1 MHSNQ
6 HDQDSGI
13 ICVTGR
19 QVILAGNHNKRYY
32 IIFLFFI
39 FFPTFQ
45 LSTQHHSLWHMVWLL
60 TSLWEN
66 EFSPFFFFIFFFFFF
81 FSYVFFS
88 ISLLRSLASMSM
100 GKISDTS
107 DKAIV
112 TKTNVGRKGR
122 NTDVNNLIAATV
134 RDFIKC
140 IISFFSINF
149 YSLILFY
156 DILTFC
162 WELYDIFTNYV

>member
-1 MHSNQ
+1 MNSP
-6 HDQDSGI
+6 
-13 ICVTGR
+13 
-19 QVILAGNHNKRYY
+19 
-32 IIFLFFI
+32 LFFC
-39 FFPTFQ
+39 
-45 LSTQHHSLWHMVWLL
+45 LC
-60 TSLWEN
+60 
-66 EFSPFFFFIFFFFFF
+66 FFFSFF

-162 WELYDIFTNYV
+162 